1 MMFRKIIVGLIVFSF
16 AIGIYV
22 YPQMPNMM
30 ASHWNTEGQVDGYMS
45 KFWGL
50 FLMPFAIVGL
60 SLLFII
66 IPIIDPLKSN
76 IEKFRVHYDRF
87 IILLIFYLFLIHIF
101 VIVWSFG
108 YRFNILYF
116 MMPALGFL
124 FYYAGILTENAKM
137 NWFIGIRTPW
147 TLSNEDVWNKTHKI
161 GGMLFKIAGLIVF
174 SGAFFSEY
182 TIFFILVPILS
193 VVVFTVIYSYVEY
206 QKTIEHL

>member
-1 MMFRKIIVGLIVFSF
+1 MMFRKIIVGLIVLSF

-50 FLMPFAIVGL
+50 FLIPFAIVGL
-60 SLLFII
+60 SLLFIV
-66 IPIIDPLKSN
+66 IPKIDPLKSN
-76 IEKFRVHYDRF
+76 IEKFRTYYDRF
-87 IILLIFYLFLIHIF
+87 IILLISYLFLIHIF
-101 VIVWSFG
+101 VIVRSFG

-124 FYYAGILTENAKM
+124 FYYGGILTENAKM

-161 GGMLFKIAGLIVF
+161 GGKLFKIAGLIAF
-174 SGAFFSEY
+174 SGAFFNKY
-182 TIFFILVPILS
+182 AIFFVLVPILS
-193 VVVFTVIYSYVEY
+193 VVVFTVIYSYFEY

>member
-1 MMFRKIIVGLIVFSF
+1 MFRKIIVGLIVFSF

>member
-22 YPQMPNMM
+22 YPQIPNMM